1 MKSLYK
7 LFTLLLPCNNI
18 RILSLINYNFSLTFH
33 KMIMYIDCKNDD
45 EFIGWTYKILYSLLK
60 SGMTGLH
67 EYNKYVLLGLMHHS
81 TEVS

>member
-1 MKSLYK
+1 
-7 LFTLLLPCNNI
+7 
-18 RILSLINYNFSLTFH
+18 
-33 KMIMYIDCKNDD
+33 MYIDCKNDD